1 MSKDLSEFELY
12 EYLKK
17 IVTHYRNIDVYEH
30 MYTCGVTKLFTGF
43 KKFSNKLLNIG
54 FSGIRISGGKV
65 NLVCL
70 NL

>member
-1 MSKDLSEFELY
+1 MSKFELY

-17 IVTHYRNIDVYEH
+17 IVTHDRRIDVYEH
-30 MYTCGVTKLFTGF
+30 MYTCGVKKLFTGF

-54 FSGIRISGGKV
+54 FPGIRISGGKV